1 MNFVIVPSLS
11 PLLPRSNDAITL
23 ATEKQLLAQLQFH
36 LKIAFC
42 TKMFAVLG
50 KMFLTSF
57 MFVRGRENMKTNGA
71 WAFSFGKVHE
81 IFFLLYRCIENVLQF
96 VFWRL
101 YFGDPKRFQ
110 RSLFVLIV
118 YCPIPQRVKS
128 IGSGW
133 AYIHTYVS
141 LTCLT
146 TNHGKTLQSCCKA
159 LGAYE
164 TNNKSKTNSQLSGL
178 RRRKQQGNIS
188 TYFL

>member
-1 MNFVIVPSLS
+1 MNFVIVPSPSL
-11 PLLPRSNDAITL
+11 LLPRTNDAITL

-50 KMFLTSF
+50 KVFLTSF

-71 WAFSFGKVHE
+71 WAFSFGKVHVL
-81 IFFLLYRCIENVLQF
+81 FFTDALKMFCSLCFGVCISAMPS
-96 VFWRL
+96 
-101 YFGDPKRFQ
+101 GC
-110 RSLFVLIV
+110 IV
-118 YCPIPQRVKS
+118 YCPIPQRMKS

-133 AYIHTYVS
+133 AYIS

-159 LGAYE
+159 LGEYE
-164 TNNKSKTNSQLSGL
+164 TNNKSKTNSQLSG
-178 RRRKQQGNIS
+178 I
-188 TYFL
+188 